1 MNIETSRKLRNTAS
15 CLFAASLFTATTLA
29 AQPRP
34 PDTIA
39 QRVAAC
45 EVCHGKEGRATNEG
59 YYPRIAGKPAGYL
72 YNQLVNFRD
81 GHRRNEAM
89 IYLVDNLPDTY
100 LREMAEYFARQK
112 IPYPPPQASN
122 ATQATLNMGREL
134 VMRGDERRK
143 IPACISCHGKALTGV
158 MPATPGLLGLPHAY
172 LYAQLGSWKIGARH
186 AAAPDCMEK
195 ITKELTMDDVG
206 AVSAYLASLPLPQNA
221 VPAAFAPVKPPIECG
236 SFPPKKS
243 IP

>member
-1 MNIETSRKLRNTAS
+1 MNRKLQNMAS
-15 CLFAASLFTATTLA
+15 CLLAASLFTTAPTLA

-39 QRVAAC
+39 QRVSAC
-45 EVCHGKEGRATNEG
+45 VVCHRKEGRASNAG
-59 YYPRIAGKPAGYL
+59 YYPRIAGKPASYL

-112 IPYPPPQASN
+112 IPYPPPQVSN
-122 ATQATLNMGREL
+122 ATQATLDMGREL

-143 IPACISCHGKALTGV
+143 IPACITCHGKALTGV
-158 MPATPGLLGLPHAY
+158 MPATPGLLGLPPAY

-186 AAAPDCMEK
+186 AAAPDCMAK
-195 ITKELTMDDVG
+195 ITQELSMDDIG
-206 AVSAYLASLPLPQNA
+206 AVSAYLASQPAPKNA
-221 VPAAFAPVKPPIECG
+221 APAASAPAKPPLECG